1 MTDTRKTSFRGDY
14 EKEQEISIEHLKYFS
29 NPDNII
35 GKPATTYH
43 PGNGLIGAKVCNMD
57 LANNTLA
64 IENMLRGTGSSNMV
78 NPSSEP
84 MKPEIKYIKSLNMFD
99 KFVYLPDPFV
109 HHKGERPMWQ

>member
-1 MTDTRKTSFRGDY
+1 MTDTRKTASRGDY
-14 EKEQEISIEHLKYFS
+14 DKEQEVNRENLKYKS

-43 PGNGLIGAKVCNMD
+43 PGNGLIGAKVNNMD

-64 IENMLRGTGSSNMV
+64 IENFLRGTGSANMV
-78 NPSSEP
+78 NPSEP
-84 MKPEIKYIKSLNMFD
+84 VKPDIKYIKTLNLYE
-99 KFVYLPDPFV
+99 KYVYLPDPFV